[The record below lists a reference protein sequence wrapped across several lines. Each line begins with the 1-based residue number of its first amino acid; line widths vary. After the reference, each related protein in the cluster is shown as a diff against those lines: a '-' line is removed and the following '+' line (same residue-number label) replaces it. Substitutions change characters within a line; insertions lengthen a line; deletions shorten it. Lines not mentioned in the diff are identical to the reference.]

1 MESDEKTCQ
10 QLRLQ
15 FQALQA
21 QQLKR
26 LQKLMEK
33 RKDGPPAT
41 RGRGTDDA
49 RPRAAPG
56 RPEPDPRPP
65 ATGDRSQRLPEEEL
79 ALLREQLREVGD
91 ENGRLHKL
99 VRDRDGEIRHL
110 SRKAEEDRL
119 ALAGLAG
126 GTGDVA
132 AARIVELSGRNR
144 DLTAEMESQKAKAE
158 RLSGRVRELER
169 ELQAAEARARGRG
182 GPGGPGARDPGS
194 KQLGAGTQGGAEA
207 DVPEVKALQEKLS
220 AAQLKVVD
228 YRNQIQVARRE
239 LRVAHKVLAGE
250 VGEDADVAQLLS
262 SPGSW
267 RGRAQQIL
275 VLQGKVR
282 ELEAR
287 LGRSHGRRSG
297 EEAAPGPPGLGRSPA
312 REKTIL
318 KIRCLERER
327 KEALEKVSGERDALR
342 RDHDNLRRKWE
353 GARARNQVL
362 TAEGKALR
370 SQILTLLDKGKH
382 DDELIDA
389 LLEQMKRLQESL
401 SRLSQREEQNR
412 ESQQPPGQRPHSEAQ
427 RTNCLVAQL
436 RALVA
441 EREAKVR
448 ELEAEV
454 GHLRLQ
460 GSAELGARTSDPPS
474 PQTPAPEPGS
484 ARPALETEEG
494 SAGVSP
500 GPRSG
505 PLTRPPASAEDPRDG
520 PTLPRDRI
528 RPRDNTRVQRVL
540 QGVGLYPVRSTGAPA
555 FRSGSLQTLGRS
567 VRGSGGPWPP
577 LTPARPPPHSTVS
590 RLGRTLVESAVTR
603 PARASSGRHPNRVV
617 PDAPPARA
625 ISRPLQRPLSPC
637 PGLSQDS
644 PPTLARPDP
653 STPSPGPQSLPALPA
668 APALPRRRPP
678 EADPAAERGRRAQL
692 AEVTAR
698 WQATQVERDRLLEFV
713 AVLQKRVGD
722 EAARL
727 WETERRLQE
736 ERRRS
741 VVLEQQLERARMDA
755 AKNGS
760 SQSPTGQGGA
770 GSGGSWL
777 RSGS

>member
-1 MESDEKTCQ
+1 
-10 QLRLQ
+10 RLQ
-15 FQALQA
+15 
-21 QQLKR
+21 
-26 LQKLMEK
+26 
-33 RKDGPPAT
+33 
-41 RGRGTDDA
+41 
-49 RPRAAPG
+49 
-56 RPEPDPRPP
+56 
-65 ATGDRSQRLPEEEL
+65 EEEL

-169 ELQAAEARARGRG
+169 EVPCASSKFSPLGHSASLPKSPSASRPGRA
-182 GPGGPGARDPGS
+182 
-194 KQLGAGTQGGAEA
+194 LA
-207 DVPEVKALQEKLS
+207 DGPEVKALQEKLS

-297 EEAAPGPPGLGRSPA
+297 EEGRARGGIIRGGETQVWFSPLPSLAPPRGGRQ
-312 REKTIL
+312 
-318 KIRCLERER
+318 
-327 KEALEKVSGERDALR
+327 KVSGERDALR

-460 GSAELGARTSDPPS
+460 DSSQRPGVGAGRPGF
-474 PQTPAPEPGS
+474 QAQPAPTRSLP
-484 ARPALETEEG
+484 T
-494 SAGVSP
+494 AG
-500 GPRSG
+500 
-505 PLTRPPASAEDPRDG
+505 LTVWKGESRD
-520 PTLPRDRI
+520 
-528 RPRDNTRVQRVL
+528 
-540 QGVGLYPVRSTGAPA
+540 
-555 FRSGSLQTLGRS
+555 
-567 VRGSGGPWPP
+567 
-577 LTPARPPPHSTVS
+577 LTPGLGGSSTVS

-603 PARASSGRHPNRVV
+603 
-617 PDAPPARA
+617 
-625 ISRPLQRPLSPC
+625 
-637 PGLSQDS
+637 
-644 PPTLARPDP
+644 
-653 STPSPGPQSLPALPA
+653 PA

-760 SQSPTGQGGA
+760 SQ
-770 GSGGSWL
+770 
-777 RSGS
+777 